1 MQIDPNRDSPHEV
14 LGVETFVQIAPN
26 IAAMLLIL
34 LGGAALLFPK
44 TMAAFVGI
52 QPIAPVGISEIRST
66 LGSFFLGLGATCLWL
81 QSADAFTV
89 LGVASLGAAIVRLLS
104 SLFDHSVT
112 IKNIGGVVAE
122 ALLGALFLL
131 SWVWQV

>member
-1 MQIDPNRDSPHEV
+1 M
-14 LGVETFVQIAPN
+14 ETLIQSAPN
-26 IAAMLLIL
+26 VAATFLML

-52 QPIAPVGISEIRST
+52 QPIEPVGMSEIRST
-66 LGSFFLGLGATCLWL
+66 LGSFFLGLGATSLWL

-104 SLFDHSVT
+104 GVFDRSITV
-112 IKNIGGVVAE
+112 KNMGGVVAE
-122 ALLGALFLL
+122 ALLGSLFLL
-131 SWVWQV
+131 SWIGNV

>member
-1 MQIDPNRDSPHEV
+1 LKDTNRSVPFTIS
-14 LGVETFVQIAPN
+14 LVESITLIAPN
-26 IAAMLLIL
+26 IAAALLMV
-34 LGGAALLFPK
+34 LGVAALLFPK

-52 QPIAPVGISEIRST
+52 QPIAPVGVSEIRST
-66 LGSFFLGLGATCLWL
+66 LGSFFIGLGATCLWL

-89 LGVASLGAAIVRLLS
+89 LGVASLGAATVRLLS
-104 SLFDHSVT
+104 SVFDRSAS

-131 SWVWQV
+131 SWGWSA